1 MFNFRELEVIERV
14 YNNNRFLRKETNMI
28 QFKKSMYYVKEKC
41 GVDVLNDILGV
52 SESERNNYRVIQC
65 DDSYPVYVETEL
77 YKNLDRRSAINITKR
92 LNDKVFDYE
101 CENDCNLGIHYT
113 IRYIDKYGE
122 EMTLYLN

>member
-1 MFNFRELEVIERV
+1 MFNFRELEVIEKEFKSG
-14 YNNNRFLRKETNMI
+14 NFLGDE
-28 QFKKSMYYVKEKC
+28 VKYTSIIEMKRDLIELLE
-41 GVDVLNDILGV
+41 VIDISDVFRELNKRD
-52 SESERNNYRVIQC
+52 NYRVIQC

-113 IRYIDKYGE
+113 IRYIDRYGE